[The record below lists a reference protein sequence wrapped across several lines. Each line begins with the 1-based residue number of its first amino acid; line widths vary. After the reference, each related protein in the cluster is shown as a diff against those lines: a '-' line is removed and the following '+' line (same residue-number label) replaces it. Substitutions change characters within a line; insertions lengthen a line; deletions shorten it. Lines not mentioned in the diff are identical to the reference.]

1 MIKIT
6 IFPFLNFSDHQL
18 LSPVAVAGLMGCV
31 VACLDVKTTLLGKSH
46 YLLYS
51 LATAIQVNLTFFLL
65 FNQTSVLELCM
76 YTAFGEP

>member
-1 MIKIT
+1 MTFRKSEIIEGGYQSLPVFLS
-6 IFPFLNFSDHQL
+6 FPFLNFSDHQL

-51 LATAIQVNLTFFLL
+51 LATAIQVNLTFFSTL
-65 FNQTSVLELCM
+65 
-76 YTAFGEP
+76 